1 MLVPSISVLIL
12 VCAAVLVYFIT
23 TIFSKFPVYEK
34 SDNEDPGGIKS
45 IPLITDRV
53 VVLSRDDCP
62 YCTDLENKL
71 KDYKD
76 YTIISFN
83 PDKSLTFAGDFS
95 VLPLTERESIMNTVD
110 VYIKDTSKTGLF
122 FPTIFSGSEV
132 TIGLPDDKTINKIF
146 KK

>member
-1 MLVPSISVLIL
+1 MLVLSISVLVL
-12 VCAAVLVYFIT
+12 VCAAVLVYFIN

-34 SDNEDPGGIKS
+34 VDNTVPGDIKGV
-45 IPLITDRV
+45 PLITDRV
-53 VVLSRDDCP
+53 VVLSRSDCP

-71 KDYKD
+71 KDYTG

-83 PDKSLTFAGDFS
+83 SDKSLIFPSDFS
-95 VLPLTERESIMNTVD
+95 RLPIAERESITNTVD
-110 VYIKDTSKTGLF
+110 TYIKDSSRTGLF
-122 FPTIFSGSEV
+122 FPTIFSGSDV